1 MANKINYQYRIT
13 KYNPVLRNENGEYI
27 SEEWI
32 SPWQVDKTFGG
43 KLFTIKDYLQVE
55 KAYIDTVL
63 SFLKECKLKSLRV
76 IQLQKNNELLQD
88 ESSELFEEKF
98 NNIVLEED
106 LLVNEADIP
115 IICKMVLRDYI
126 HCHLISSDN
135 FFVHFGT
142 DYYMFLGSN
151 QPCRNAVDFARKNNL
166 FVEEYQ
172 SPYYLTEED
181 IIRMVEWTAK
191 NEEIVLGE
199 AKLPNIALKDI
210 RKALNLSEEHPV
222 VGSFPIN
229 SDNKDV
235 FQKYIKHK
243 FDFSKHNYYLWGGS

>member
-1 MANKINYQYRIT
+1 MANKNNYQYRIT

-32 SPWQVDKTFGG
+32 SPWQIGKTFSD
-43 KLFTIKDYLQVE
+43 KLFTIKEYLQVE

-76 IQLQKNNELLQD
+76 IQLERNNELLQD
-88 ESSELFEEKF
+88 ESSELFEEEFKY
-98 NNIVLEED
+98 IVLEED
-106 LLVNEADIP
+106 LLVNETDIP
-115 IICKMVLRDYI
+115 TICKMVLREYI
-126 HCHLISSDN
+126 HCHLISSSN

-142 DYYMFLGSN
+142 DYYMFIGSN
-151 QPCRNAVDFARKNNL
+151 QPCINAVDFARNNNL

-172 SPYYLTEED
+172 SPYYLSEEN

-199 AKLPNIALKDI
+199 EKLLNIPLKEI
-210 RKALNLSEEHPV
+210 QKALNLSEDHPV
-222 VGSFPIN
+222 VGSFLIN
-229 SDNKDV
+229 SENKDV

-243 FDFSKHNYYLWGGS
+243 FDFSKHDYYLWGGN